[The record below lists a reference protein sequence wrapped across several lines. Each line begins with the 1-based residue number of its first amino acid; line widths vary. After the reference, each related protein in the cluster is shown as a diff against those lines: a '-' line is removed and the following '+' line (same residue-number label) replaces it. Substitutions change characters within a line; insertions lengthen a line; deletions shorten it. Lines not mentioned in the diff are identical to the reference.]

1 MKANHKLTRL
11 ALVALL
17 GCVYL
22 DEAASA
28 SGEDIYFSELPV
40 VASVS
45 RLPQRLADAPTA
57 VTVVDRDM
65 IKASG
70 ARDLN
75 DIFRLIPGFQTY
87 PNNTEPAKVTY
98 HGMGDGDYSSR
109 VQVLIDGRS
118 MYSPLFDGGVN
129 WATLPVALDDIERIE
144 VVRGTNAVSYGSNAF
159 LGVINIITV
168 DPALV
173 RGVSVS
179 TSYGN
184 QNVRD
189 YSLRTGGRI
198 GEIGDFR
205 FTFKQQNDDGLENKY
220 DWIDSYLSRLFD
232 FRADLTLS
240 ERDSLQ
246 VGLGQVDGVTQVGRL
261 GADTMFGQST
271 NPIRDQRQQNAYV
284 QLLWRRVLSP
294 TSDLQLRYSY
304 MRDRSSDAFQV
315 VVPTFILPPGQN
327 VVSVNQTGDEGARH
341 EIELQHSLKL
351 ADLTRLVWGASWR
364 DDSVRSAWTF
374 PGQGTVHREISRV
387 FGNLEWK
394 PVDWLTG
401 NLGLAGEHDSM
412 AGSHA
417 SPRVSANF
425 HLNRENTVRLGYSR
439 ANRTPSTA
447 NLRGD
452 QKLPLPAPFTEQLYS
467 GVPDL
472 PSERLDTWEIGYL
485 GDWREQ
491 RASLDVRL
499 YSEKIFNRLFRIDL
513 SDGDPSA
520 QGFATLPVQDVHI
533 RGIEYQLK
541 WQPFELTRIILNQA
555 YSEIDSEFLP
565 GKQAVIGNWVRVRD
579 FTNYSMPRR
588 SASVLLM
595 QKLPY
600 GLEFSSAL
608 YWQGFMKWSGIT
620 WSEKYYRLDT
630 RLAYPFRAGSM
641 GGEIALMVQS
651 LNGSHNEYKS
661 HHSPANRV
669 VNRRQWVTLR
679 LDF

>member
-1 MKANHKLTRL
+1 MKVPLSNLYL
-11 ALVALL
+11 AILVALGGL
-17 GCVYL
+17 NGV
-22 DEAASA
+22 ASA
-28 SGEDIYFSELPV
+28 ADEDIYFSELPV

-57 VTVVDRDM
+57 VTVIDRDL

-75 DIFRLIPGFQTY
+75 DVFRLVPGFQTY

-129 WATLPVALDDIERIE
+129 WATLPVALEDIERIE

-168 DPALV
+168 DPSLV

-198 GEIGDFR
+198 GEGGDFR
-205 FTFKQQNDDGLENKY
+205 FTFKQQNDDGLANKY
-220 DWIDSYLSRLFD
+220 DWIDSYFSRLFD
-232 FRADLTLS
+232 FRADFALS
-240 ERDSLQ
+240 EKDSLQ
-246 VGLGQVDGVTQVGRL
+246 FSMGQVDGVTQAGRL
-261 GADTMFGQST
+261 YADELFGQST
-271 NPIRDQRQQNAYV
+271 NPIRNVRQTNTYAQFV
-284 QLLWRRVLSP
+284 WRRALSP
-294 TSDLQLRYSY
+294 SSDLQVRYSY
-304 MRDRSSDAFQV
+304 MQDRSSDAFTIV
-315 VVPTFILPPGQN
+315 IPILPPGQQVIN
-327 VVSVNQTGDEGARH
+327 VNQTGDEGTRH
-341 EIELQHSLKL
+341 EIELQHSLKV
-351 ADLTRLVWGASWR
+351 ADTTRLVWGASWR

-374 PGQGTVHREISRV
+374 PGQGTVHREISRI
-387 FGNLEWK
+387 FGNVEWK
-394 PVDWLTG
+394 PTHWFTG
-401 NLGLAGEHDSM
+401 NMGLAGENDSM

-417 SPRVSANF
+417 SPRISTNF
-425 HLNRENTVRLGYSR
+425 HLDQENTIRLGYSR

-447 NLRGD
+447 NFRGD
-452 QKLPLPAPFTEQLYS
+452 QKTPFEQLYS
-467 GVPDL
+467 GVKDL

-485 GDWREQ
+485 GDWREK

-499 YSEKIFNRLFRIDL
+499 FSEKIYNRLFRIDM
-513 SDGDPSA
+513 SYDGDPST
-520 QGFATLPVQDVHI
+520 QGDSTIPIQDVSI
-533 RGIEYQLK
+533 KGLEYQLK
-541 WQPFELTRIILNQA
+541 WQPFDSTRLLLNQTF
-555 YSEIDSEFLP
+555 SKIESEFLP
-565 GKQAVIGNWVRVRD
+565 GKQAIIHNWRRVQP
-579 FTNYSMPRR
+579 FTDYSMPRR
-588 SASVLLM
+588 STSMLLM
-595 QKLPY
+595 QKLPF
-600 GLEFSSAL
+600 GLEFSTAF
-608 YWQGFMKWSGIT
+608 YWQGYMKWSGIT
-620 WSEKYYRLDT
+620 WSEKYYRLDS
-630 RLAYPFRAGSM
+630 RLAYPFRVGGL
-641 GGEIALMVQS
+641 GGELALMVQS

-669 VNRRQWVTLR
+669 VDRRQWISLR